1 MNLDNI
7 KSKMESENMDDQ
19 TIPQNIN
26 KLKTTQLPLQKVRR
40 NLRNEILTQ
49 ILVFICL
56 FTIPSFLGMN
66 EIARG
71 LYIVLLFITTLITVT
86 YLLKM
91 SAYLKRN
98 SDISKNSK
106 QVLINTIHEL
116 NLTLEVY
123 KTAIVSGSLLLPLLA
138 FLVYTGKAKF
148 EESLLYDIITFNIS
162 SNHLILYIVGY
173 LLISILIVY
182 VTNWWTNH
190 LYGKYIKTIEKTLDE
205 IYVA

>member
-7 KSKMESENMDDQ
+7 KSKMESDIMDDQ
-19 TIPQNIN
+19 IIPQNI
-26 KLKTTQLPLQKVRR
+26 KELKTTQLPLQKVRR

-56 FTIPSFLGMN
+56 FIIPSFLKIN
-66 EIARG
+66 EIAKG
-71 LYIVLLFITTLITVT
+71 LYFVLLFIITLITVT

-91 SAYLKRN
+91 SVFLKRN
-98 SDISKNSK
+98 SDISTNSK
-106 QVLINTIHEL
+106 QVLINIIHEL

-123 KTAIVSGSLLLPLLA
+123 KTAIVSGSLILPLLA
-138 FLVYTGKAKF
+138 FVVFTGKAKF

-173 LLISILIVY
+173 LLISILIMY
-182 VTNWWTNH
+182 ITNWWTNH
-190 LYGKYIKTIEKTLDE
+190 LYGKYIKTIEKTLDQ
-205 IYVA
+205 VNAG